1 MRDIYWRESL
11 PNLHDGLFAVT
22 WTLQHAIDINV
33 GSVNGPIHMAVLE
46 TIKGKLEA
54 RLLEIDELA
63 EHQQNIKAVK
73 DFLRDFRENQQAPSL
88 DGIPE
93 VPKPAD

>member
-1 MRDIYWRESL
+1 MRDIYWRDSL

-33 GSVNGPIHMAVLE
+33 GGVNGPIHMAVLE

-54 RLLEIDELA
+54 GLLEIVGALLT
-63 EHQQNIKAVK
+63 HQFPAVLLLT
-73 DFLRDFRENQQAPSL
+73 FLLLFWKQ
-88 DGIPE
+88 
-93 VPKPAD
+93 